1 MVTLRSTLMMEA
13 ALVVVMVAGAVHT
26 NGLGKAEVAQKLMQ
40 APAEPG
46 QQSAKLAERVNDLL
60 AGAAPEGRRLRV
72 FVNSVRALTQR
83 GPARE
88 LCDCPGGRTVDGVC
102 RQMGE
107 LLLRQQT
114 LEREGRK
121 QQVAAFLNRVREAR
135 ANGKPEAEVR
145 AMVRDGLQNGALS
158 LSADEECRAIRQQ
171 IDELNRKLVAGGAS
185 ELVEVSAR

>member
-145 AMVRDGLQNGALS
+145 AMVRTGLENGELNP
-158 LSADEECRAIRQQ
+158 SAEAECRVLQRRVEELSRQ
-171 IDELNRKLVAGGAS
+171 LVAGGTS
-185 ELVEVSAR
+185 EPMQVSAR